1 MGDDQNSLLA
11 LVEYLKKHCPEMLSI
26 LASQTDAEFDLGL
39 EGVLE
44 KAADHLEKNA
54 NHLTALGEEAISAF
68 LVAYLN
74 MPGLRATQEAH
85 SNGHVDITIEAEH
98 APPLRRRLG
107 EAKIYNGPKY
117 HVDGLKQLLG
127 RYMTGREGYGF
138 VVEYVTKPKIKD
150 IVSKIRSHMDSSK
163 PCAQK
168 GKSQD
173 HRIRWSFIT
182 KHAHSS
188 SERLL
193 VLHLSCNLHQPN
205 SS

>member
-1 MGDDQNSLLA
+1 MGNDQNSLLA
-11 LVEYLKKHCPEMLSI
+11 LVEYLKKHCPEMISI

-54 NHLTALGEEAISAF
+54 NHLMALGEETISAF

-98 APPLRRRLG
+98 ASPLRRRLG
-107 EAKIYNGPKY
+107 EAKIYKGPKY

-138 VVEYVTKPKIKD
+138 IVEYVTRPKIKEL
-150 IVSKIRSHMDSSK
+150 VSKIRAHLDLSK

-173 HRIRWSFIT
+173 HRIRWSF
-182 KHAHSS
+182 
-188 SERLL
+188 
-193 VLHLSCNLHQPN
+193 
-205 SS
+205 

>member
-11 LVEYLKKHCPEMLSI
+11 LVEYLKRHSPEMLNI

-39 EGVLE
+39 ESVLE

-54 NHLTALGEEAISAF
+54 NHLNALGEEAISAF

-74 MPGLRATQEAH
+74 MPGLHVTQEAH
-85 SNGHVDITIEAEH
+85 SNGHVDITVEAER

-107 EAKIYNGPKY
+107 EAKIYDGPKY
-117 HVDGLKQLLG
+117 HVDGLKQLLDL
-127 RYMTGREGYGF
+127 YTTGREGSGF
-138 VVEYVTKPKIKD
+138 LVEYVKKPKIKD
-150 IVSKIRSHMDSSK
+150 IVSKVRAHMDTSK

-182 KHAHSS
+182 NHTHRSG
-188 SERLL
+188 ERLR
-193 VLHLSCNLHQPN
+193 VLHLSCNLHQPDN
-205 SS
+205 M

>member
-1 MGDDQNSLLA
+1 MGNDQNSLLA
-11 LVEYLKKHCPEMLSI
+11 LVEYLKKHCPEMISI

-44 KAADHLEKNA
+44 KAADYLEKNA
-54 NHLTALGEEAISAF
+54 NHLMALGEETISAF

-98 APPLRRRLG
+98 ASPLRRRLG
-107 EAKIYNGPKY
+107 EAKIYKGPKY

-138 VVEYVTKPKIKD
+138 IVEYVTRPKIKEL
-150 IVSKIRSHMDSSK
+150 VSKIR
-163 PCAQK
+163 
-168 GKSQD
+168 
-173 HRIRWSFIT
+173 
-182 KHAHSS
+182 AH
-188 SERLL
+188 LDFL
-193 VLHLSCNLHQPN
+193 
-205 SS
+205 